1 MFFNGKKNGPK
12 EKISFIKNNDDL
24 LEELKE
30 KGINDKDILNAIQ
43 KVPRELFVNKIS
55 FQWAYENMP
64 LPIDCEQTISQPYVV
79 AYMIDCLKLRKTDTV
94 LEIGTGTGYQTA
106 IISHLCH
113 KIYTIEIFKKLF
125 DQAKLNIGKLKI
137 KNVIYKLDNGI
148 SGWEEK
154 NFFDAIIVSAAS
166 EEISSLLLK
175 NLKINGKLI
184 FPKKESTGSLPAVV
198 LLHGSGGPRIGVK
211 YWSKILQK
219 IGIVTFIVDSNSARG
234 CPLDSKSRCKN
245 YAEHQGMGNIIDAY
259 RALEL
264 LSTHPQIDPNRI
276 ALMGFSVGGKATL
289 YASVKRF
296 QKMWGT
302 PGLEFAAY
310 IPFYPACNITF
321 DHDEQ
326 ISDKPIR
333 IFYGE
338 VDDDFQNLLK
348 GVYLQIRYSF

>member
-1 MFFNGKKNGPK
+1 MFFNKKKNKSK

-79 AYMIDCLKLRKTDTV
+79 AYMIDCLKLRKADTV

-125 DQAKLNIGKLKI
+125 DQAKLNIEKLKI

-166 EEISSLLLK
+166 AEISSQLLK

-184 FPKKESTGSLPAVV
+184 FPKKYPSENQKL
-198 LLHGSGGPRIGVK
+198 
-211 YWSKILQK
+211 ILIKK
-219 IGIVTFIVDSNSARG
+219 IGENNFKKKELFDVKFVPLLNNSVQH
-234 CPLDSKSRCKN
+234 L
-245 YAEHQGMGNIIDAY
+245 I
-259 RALEL
+259 
-264 LSTHPQIDPNRI
+264 
-276 ALMGFSVGGKATL
+276 
-289 YASVKRF
+289 
-296 QKMWGT
+296 
-302 PGLEFAAY
+302 
-310 IPFYPACNITF
+310 
-321 DHDEQ
+321 
-326 ISDKPIR
+326 
-333 IFYGE
+333 
-338 VDDDFQNLLK
+338 
-348 GVYLQIRYSF
+348 